1 MKSNLSPSQFAT
13 SFLINQD
20 IEGEI
25 TEFTAIKAGSI
36 SRRID
41 VRGWEGDD
49 CIFKRVECGQF
60 KEEKGNDYTVNV
72 FDVPGH
78 TVGFPITVSFVRP
91 TTCA

>member
-1 MKSNLSPSQFAT
+1 MKLQSLLQLRQEA
-13 SFLINQD
+13 FLVELML
-20 IEGEI
+20 EG
-25 TEFTAIKAGSI
+25 G
-36 SRRID
+36 
-41 VRGWEGDD
+41 GGDD